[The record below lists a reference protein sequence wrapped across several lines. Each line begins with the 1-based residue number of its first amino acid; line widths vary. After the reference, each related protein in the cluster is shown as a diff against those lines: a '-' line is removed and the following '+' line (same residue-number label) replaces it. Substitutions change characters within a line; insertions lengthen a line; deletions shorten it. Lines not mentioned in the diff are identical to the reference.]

1 MSATIGGDLN
11 VTRRRQSITRFLI
24 KYVIFNFQTAKMS
37 RVTFSS
43 LTQTARCSRYLKDLS
58 LAAPGDTCSQVVVV
72 TGAGSVS
79 VSRMLLQLLSPLVR
93 EAVASLPVLATLQ
106 PLNIILLDTD
116 TVTVNTMV
124 ELVLSGRTNVV
135 TSGVLLTE
143 S

>member
-1 MSATIGGDLN
+1 
-11 VTRRRQSITRFLI
+11 
-24 KYVIFNFQTAKMS
+24 MS
-37 RVTFSS
+37 RVTFTS
-43 LTQTARCSRYLKDLS
+43 LSHADSCGWYLADLS
-58 LAAPGDTCSQVVVV
+58 LAGPGDGDPCSQVVVV
-72 TGAGSVS
+72 TGTGRVS
-79 VSRMLLQLLSPLVR
+79 VSRRLLQLLSPLVR

-124 ELVLSGRTNVV
+124 ELVLSGRTNVD